1 MSGKVSCFERSRP
14 GCRGCIHCGPTFP
27 CEFILNTG
35 HSPQYHGVKLHPKG
49 IGCPLKNTGGR
60 SRKIVPLKIGIQAG
74 ERSHRSFSPDGVKTR
89 GRRPL
94 IDPVKFRQL
103 YEAGAVDSVIAE
115 TLGVCKRSVCRYRLE
130 RGLAPNFRR
139 SKAKSDRPVLK
150 RHRRSAFDGPE
161 IMAAYRAGASDRE
174 LAELAGVGIPA
185 ARMWRQRR
193 DLPSNYLPGGKK
205 KENSGEREILREDGH
220 GSTSPVSGAV

>member
-35 HSPQYHGVKLHPKG
+35 HSPRYHGVKLHPKG

-74 ERSHRSFSPDGVKTR
+74 EGSHRSFSPDGVKTR

-103 YEAGAVDSVIAE
+103 YEAGAFDSVIAE
-115 TLGVCKRSVCRYRLE
+115 TLGVCKRSVCRYRLDL
-130 RGLAPNFRR
+130 GLPSNYQ
-139 SKAKSDRPVLK
+139 KAKAENASLK
-150 RHRRSAFDGPE
+150 LPRRRRSAFDGPE

-174 LAELAGVGIPA
+174 LADLAGTSAGAV
-185 ARMWRQRR
+185 RMWRQRR
-193 DLPSNYLPGGKK
+193 GLPSNYLPGGKK
-205 KENSGEREILREDGH
+205 KESSGEREI
-220 GSTSPVSGAV
+220 